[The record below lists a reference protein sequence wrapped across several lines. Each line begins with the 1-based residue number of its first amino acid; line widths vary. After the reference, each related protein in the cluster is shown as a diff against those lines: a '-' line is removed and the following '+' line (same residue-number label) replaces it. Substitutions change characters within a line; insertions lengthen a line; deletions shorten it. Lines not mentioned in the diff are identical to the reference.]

1 MSKSYAKAHKQ
12 LQHRLDDLNSMAKRS
27 GRPTLRM
34 LLDRSALKLSH
45 FWYTVASEQNR
56 SHRFFNEKLFIE
68 KETAKGGLKYLSQFL
83 RQKKTRPIITTVK
96 WFIRWLFST
105 AIELHRLKHWTP
117 TNQRNMNMN
126 SADYARLR
134 LQPSERPFTTYLKKG
149 TSPWPWPS
157 A

>member
-56 SHRFFNEKLFIE
+56 SHRFSMRNCL
-68 KETAKGGLKYLSQFL
+68 LKRK
-83 RQKKTRPIITTVK
+83 RQK
-96 WFIRWLFST
+96 
-105 AIELHRLKHWTP
+105 A
-117 TNQRNMNMN
+117 
-126 SADYARLR
+126 A
-134 LQPSERPFTTYLKKG
+134 
-149 TSPWPWPS
+149 
-157 A
+157 